1 MRIEEDIQVRS
12 NLQITLYDRGKKRK
26 HFQATHNIIVY
37 GGRTF
42 LIENIAA
49 QSFSGAGFTRHQN
62 TVVRYIGFGIG
73 GTRQNSADAVSSP
86 LSDAYPGGYGGTN
99 VQTDIDRNVGRL
111 ERPVLASAGLWMKE
125 VATPATFLSVSEVQW
140 TTTFGQ
146 LDINLAP
153 HTAMPL
159 SEVAMY
165 KSSADPALPN
175 GGAGAYPGPTGQTLA
190 YDTFDTFH
198 KNAAF
203 TAVVQWAWRF

>member
-1 MRIEEDIQVRS
+1 MRIEEDIEVRS
-12 NLQITLYDRGKKRK
+12 NLQITMFDRGKKCR
-26 HFQATHNIIVY
+26 HFQLTHNIIVY

-73 GTRQNSADAVSSP
+73 GTRQTDPAAAASP
-86 LSDAYPGGYGGTN
+86 LSDPYPAGYGGTN
-99 VQTDIDRNVGRL
+99 LQTDIDLNVGRL
-111 ERPVLASAGLWMKE
+111 ERPVKATSTLWMKE
-125 VATPATFLSVSEVQW
+125 VATPATFLSASEVQW
-140 TTTFGQ
+140 TATFGQ
-146 LDINLAP
+146 LDINIAP
-153 HTAMPL
+153 FTSIPL

-165 KSSADPALPN
+165 KSSADPTLPN
-175 GGAGAYPGPTGQTLA
+175 GAAGSYPGATGQTLA
-190 YDTFDTFH
+190 YDTFDPFS